1 MENFT
6 FNRKVLDY
14 APAFD
19 FNQAQIH
26 ELSYHVRY
34 IKNHFPDE
42 WEALERRK
50 LTGDIDFDVN
60 DYFEGNQEQFEI
72 FLNHI
77 EGKKSL
83 EIGCGC
89 IPDTKEF
96 YKVKDRIVLDP
107 LADNYKKVEEM
118 YFNRSFFEGYTIY
131 NQKAEERID
140 ELVGKVDGMIYF
152 QNALD
157 HTDDPLSILDN
168 VSEYAMPGC
177 YLIFFSDIWHIIPPN
192 AGHRSIT
199 RSVPIMDKLFRGMG
213 FRKVFTRKPI
223 RDASKWI
230 EYGAVFIKE

>member
-1 MENFT
+1 MEDFK
-6 FNRKVLDY
+6 FDRKELDY

-19 FNQAQIH
+19 FSKAQVH
-26 ELSYHVRY
+26 ELNYHVRY
-34 IKNHFPDE
+34 IMNHFPKE
-42 WEALERRK
+42 WEDMKIRK
-50 LTGDIDFDVN
+50 QNGEIDFDVN
-60 DYFEGNQEQFEI
+60 DYFEGNVEQFEI

-77 EGKKSL
+77 KDKKIL
-83 EIGCGC
+83 EIGSGC

-96 YKVKDRIVLDP
+96 YNVKDRIIIDP
-107 LADNYKKVEEM
+107 LADEYRRAEEK
-118 YFNRSFFEGYTIY
+118 YFNRSFFEGYTVY
-131 NQKAEERID
+131 SQRAEDRI
-140 ELVGKVDGMIYF
+140 EGLKVDGMIFF

-168 VSEYAMPGC
+168 ISEYAMPGC

-199 RSVPIMDKLFRGMG
+199 RSVPIMDKIFKGMG
-213 FRKVFTRKPI
+213 FRKVFTRKPV